1 MMKQYNVI
9 FKGYR
14 RDCNKATFPTYS
26 GIYMVY
32 RCTYHSDT
40 EKVSLKEIIYI
51 GQAKNLN
58 ERLNNH
64 EKYSDFQNQCK
75 TEEELCYAYAKVDEK
90 DLDVVENAIVF
101 AQKPPLNTDLK
112 DSYNHDSAGFL
123 VEGNCSLLKYT
134 DFKIQ

>member
-1 MMKQYNVI
+1 MKQYNVI

-14 RDCNKATFPTYS
+14 RDCNKATLPTYS

-64 EKYSDFQNQCK
+64 EKHSDFQNLCK
-75 TEEELCYAYAKVDEK
+75 PGEELCYAYANVEEE
-90 DLDVVENAIVF
+90 DLDVVENALVF

-112 DSYNHDSAGFL
+112 ASYNHDSAGFS
-123 VEGNCSLLKYT
+123 VEGNCSLLEYT

>member
-1 MMKQYNVI
+1 M
-9 FKGYR
+9 
-14 RDCNKATFPTYS
+14 
-26 GIYMVY
+26 
-32 RCTYHSDT
+32 
-40 EKVSLKEIIYI
+40 SLKEIIYI

>member
-14 RDCNKATFPTYS
+14 RDCNKATLPTYS

-32 RCTYHSDT
+32 RCTNHSDT

-51 GQAKNLN
+51 CQAKNLN
-58 ERLNNH
+58 DRLNNN
-64 EKYSDFQNQCK
+64 EKYSDLQNQCK
-75 TEEELCYAYAKVDEK
+75 AEEELCYAYAKVDEK